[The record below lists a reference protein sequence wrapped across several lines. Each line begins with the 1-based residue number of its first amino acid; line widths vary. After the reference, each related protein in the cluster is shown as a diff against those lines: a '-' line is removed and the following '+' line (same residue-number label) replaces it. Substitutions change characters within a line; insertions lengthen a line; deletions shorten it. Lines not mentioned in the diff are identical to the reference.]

1 MTNLE
6 KTKKH
11 KTLYQVL
18 GIIGDIIFIPIILI
32 ALVSSS
38 AMFVA
43 RSQNAMPSIFGVSLG
58 FVASESMEPSGF
70 MKGDV
75 VFLVKCDPY
84 TLKVGTPDDIE
95 DELGDVIAFYQYS
108 DPADS
113 RLGLT
118 RVDDSEVLTA
128 PDPSE
133 IDPELA
139 NSRVSVSNL
148 PDNVRIVFH
157 EVVGRYVDSDG
168 TLFLQTKGT
177 RNTYEDDVK
186 VRADYVLGKYT
197 YTPNWLRATF
207 RFCASQMGMIILV
220 VLPLGILILF
230 ECFSLIEQAN
240 NMMIEKAVIQGKLRY
255 NDPDSIKANVGIE
268 MNDVEKVR
276 FYALAAEEDKEGVQ
290 DFLWK
295 YLEDGDKSEKEEYEF
310 VKKAL
315 DAYKVNP
322 EIYFDMWTEHIKGKK
337 NKEKLNVYREEWR
350 VKNNIANKENH
361 LIKQGETLGKENRE
375 DSSSQETTKEAGA
388 NKEDKR
394 PRRKERATS
403 ESGASEQNATE
414 QEANAEVGSASSNAN
429 KQGENGQNSK
439 LPKRPKKPE
448 EPK

>member
-1 MTNLE
+1 
-6 KTKKH
+6 
-11 KTLYQVL
+11 
-18 GIIGDIIFIPIILI
+18 
-32 ALVSSS
+32 
-38 AMFVA
+38 MFVA

-95 DELGDVIAFYQYS
+95 DELGDVIAFYQYA

-113 RLGLT
+113 GLGLT

-157 EVVGRYVDSDG
+157 EVVGRSVDADG
-168 TLFLQTKGT
+168 TLFLHTRGT
-177 RNTYEDDVK
+177 ANNYEDGVK

-207 RFCASQMGMIILV
+207 RFCTSQIGMIILV

-255 NDPDSIKANVGIE
+255 DDPDSIKANVEIE

-295 YLEDGDKSEKEEYEF
+295 YLEDGDKKEKEEYEF

-337 NKEKLNVYREEWR
+337 NKEKLNAYREEWR
-350 VKNNIANKENH
+350 VKNNIAKKENH

-394 PRRKERATS
+394 PRRKERAAS

-414 QEANAEVGSASSNAN
+414 QGKNAEVGSASSNAN
-429 KQGENGQNSK
+429 KQGESGENSK

-448 EPK
+448 ESK

>member
-1 MTNLE
+1 M
-6 KTKKH
+6 
-11 KTLYQVL
+11 
-18 GIIGDIIFIPIILI
+18 
-32 ALVSSS
+32 
-38 AMFVA
+38 
-43 RSQNAMPSIFGVSLG
+43 
-58 FVASESMEPSGF
+58 
-70 MKGDV
+70 
-75 VFLVKCDPY
+75 
-84 TLKVGTPDDIE
+84 
-95 DELGDVIAFYQYS
+95 
-108 DPADS
+108 
-113 RLGLT
+113 
-118 RVDDSEVLTA
+118 
-128 PDPSE
+128 
-133 IDPELA
+133 
-139 NSRVSVSNL
+139 
-148 PDNVRIVFH
+148 
-157 EVVGRYVDSDG
+157 
-168 TLFLQTKGT
+168 
-177 RNTYEDDVK
+177 
-186 VRADYVLGKYT
+186 
-197 YTPNWLRATF
+197 
-207 RFCASQMGMIILV
+207 
-220 VLPLGILILF
+220 
-230 ECFSLIEQAN
+230 
-240 NMMIEKAVIQGKLRY
+240 
-255 NDPDSIKANVGIE
+255 
-268 MNDVEKVR
+268 R

-310 VKKAL
+310 VKKVL

-337 NKEKLNVYREEWR
+337 NKEKLKAYREEWR